1 MMNISERIR
10 GKIQSILVIL
20 FIGIMMFLLLGIY
33 NDLQFIIF
41 SLLLLVIPI
50 ILKPFI
56 WKKMLL
62 SGVASKF
69 F

>member
-20 FIGIMMFLLLGIY
+20 FIAIMMFLLLGIY

-56 WKKMLL
+56 
-62 SGVASKF
+62 
-69 F
+69 

>member
-20 FIGIMMFLLLGIY
+20 CIGIMMF
-33 NDLQFIIF
+33 
-41 SLLLLVIPI
+41 LLLVIPI

-56 WKKMLL
+56 RKKMLL